1 MKKEKEGK
9 PEERRERVACVCV
22 VVCDGVSTSGLRSY
36 TTSSWPF
43 FSKFAAIPAVEEEKE
58 RRRGRVREKEQS
70 MSDITERETE
80 K

>member
-1 MKKEKEGK
+1 LKKEKEGK
-9 PEERRERVACVCV
+9 PAEKRERVACVC
-22 VVCDGVSTSGLRSY
+22 VCDGVSTSGLRSY

-58 RRRGRVREKEQS
+58 RRRRRVREKEQS
-70 MSDITERETE
+70 MNDTERETE